1 MKLGEWT
8 VVILTMI
15 LFLELFGITTGL
27 GVILSQFGIATE
39 NGVVTD
45 ADLEGSSIWTEIL
58 AALAVVAVGGAV
70 IIGLFAKSYDTSLVI
85 APLILFV
92 VGIFGSTFF
101 SIISIPEISDVVW
114 IKNIISILFI
124 GMGGAFVW
132 SAVDYFAGR

>member
-1 MKLGEWT
+1 
-8 VVILTMI
+8 
-15 LFLELFGITTGL
+15 
-27 GVILSQFGIATE
+27 
-39 NGVVTD
+39 
-45 ADLEGSSIWTEIL
+45 
-58 AALAVVAVGGAV
+58 VAVGGAV